1 MGKVVSSLSQEAC
14 KHSLGFRVSCRLD
27 GPWAPVMV
35 RAGLVQARGV
45 GCSQDLQHGAPRI
58 NRPLEGGLKAEP
70 GRAGGGSGFLLG
82 PDGIRAGEE
91 EGEEKE
97 GLAWGGREG
106 EEGGRRAHLCLS
118 SLR

>member
-1 MGKVVSSLSQEAC
+1 MKV
-14 KHSLGFRVSCRLD
+14 G
-27 GPWAPVMV
+27 
-35 RAGLVQARGV
+35 
-45 GCSQDLQHGAPRI
+45 
-58 NRPLEGGLKAEP
+58 P